1 MSGAS
6 GRVQWLAMAVL
17 GLALALVWPTAAL
30 GWLTLLLGG
39 LTALKLREARTVQER
54 RLASLLQ
61 LLSVGM
67 ISTQRPELGP
77 SLLLALASLLALA
90 GLLGLEAG
98 AGASPREL
106 LNRSVQLLLASLPV
120 ALALFLLLPRL
131 NPIVSL
137 PGSQGQGAV
146 TGLDTTLEPGA
157 IASLV
162 ASDAPAARVTFPG
175 GGPPPPEERYW
186 RVLVHDRFDG
196 RRWTI
201 TAEPEPVPR
210 GRDERG
216 GGGRILELWLEEPSG
231 LDSVPWSGAGQPRGR
246 EVGVSRRGELRH
258 SASSGR
264 RRVYALGEGPAAGWR
279 VDAPSRQD
287 LALPQGAN
295 PRLLALA
302 ADWARSGPA
311 AERLA
316 AAERWF
322 RQQPFEYTMSPGTLP
337 GRDPLDAFLFER
349 RRGFCE
355 HYASAL
361 TALMRAA
368 GVPARVVSGYH
379 GGTWVEPLGGQG
391 YLDLRR
397 RDAHAWSEVW
407 LAGRGWIRVDPSN
420 WIGTAAPAEEG
431 RGERTRAPR
440 PAAATDPFRWL
451 QRQWWGLDLA
461 WTRLWLGFDR
471 DAQAA
476 LLRRLL
482 GDAQGALGL
491 LLVAV
496 LAAGLAAAVAVLRWL
511 EGRAAATDPL
521 RRELERWLRF
531 WRRHGVEPLHGETLS
546 GFGRRL
552 ARHWPE
558 LGAEVEA
565 YVALHERLRHG
576 PGPAKGGLGQL
587 RILRRRLGRRRG
599 QAAG

>member
-1 MSGAS
+1 MSAAS

-17 GLALALVWPTAAL
+17 GLALALVWPTAML

-39 LTALKLREARTVQER
+39 LTALKLWEARTVQER

-90 GLLGLEAG
+90 GLLGLETG
-98 AGASPREL
+98 AEGRPGEL
-106 LNRSVQLLLASLPV
+106 LNRSLQLLLASLPV
-120 ALALFLLLPRL
+120 ALALFVLLPRL

-137 PGSQGQGAV
+137 PGSTGRGAV

-175 GGPPPPEERYW
+175 GAPPPPAERYW

-196 RRWTI
+196 RRWTVSEEPQ
-201 TAEPEPVPR
+201 TVPHGGGERGAEP
-210 GRDERG
+210 
-216 GGGRILELWLEEPSG
+216 GRIQELWLEEPSG
-231 LDSVPWSGAGQPRGR
+231 LEAVPWSGEGLPRGR
-246 EVGVSRRGELRH
+246 EISISRRGELRH
-258 SASSGR
+258 PGSSER
-264 RRVYALGEGPAAGWR
+264 RRVYALGEGVPAGWR
-279 VDAPSRQD
+279 VRGPSRRD
-287 LALPQGAN
+287 LALPPAAN
-295 PRLLALA
+295 PRLRALA
-302 ADWARSGPA
+302 ADWARRGSP

-322 RQQPFEYTMSPGTLP
+322 RQRPFKYTMTPGTLP

-349 RRGFCE
+349 RQGFCE
-355 HYASAL
+355 HYASAF
-361 TALMRAA
+361 TALMRAS
-368 GVPARVVSGYH
+368 GVPARVVSGYQ
-379 GGTWVEPLGGQG
+379 GGTWVEPLGGEG

-397 RDAHAWSEVW
+397 REAHAWSEVW
-407 LAGRGWIRVDPSN
+407 LAESGWVRVDPST
-420 WIGTAAPAEEG
+420 WIGTAATGAEG
-431 RGERTRAPR
+431 AGEMGAGAR
-440 PAAATDPFRWL
+440 PAAAADPFRWL
-451 QRQWWGLDLA
+451 RRQWWGLDLA
-461 WTRLWLGFDR
+461 WTRLWLGFDQ

-482 GDAQGALGL
+482 GDAQGALGV
-491 LLVAV
+491 LLVVV
-496 LAAGLAAAVAVLRWL
+496 LAAGLTAAVAVLRWL
-511 EGRAAATDPL
+511 EGRAAAAAPL

-531 WRRHGVEPLHGETLS
+531 WGRRGVEPHPGETLT

-552 ARHWPE
+552 AGRWPE

-576 PGPAKGGLGQL
+576 PGPAKQGIGQL
-587 RILRRRLGRRRG
+587 RVLRRRLRRQRG
-599 QAAG
+599 QAV